1 MRIALKE
8 ANGKGFTLR
17 LPSRLL
23 FNYAAALIVPSLT
36 KKHGLIITRKQ
47 SLTFVRVLNRVRHK
61 NHGWKFLECETHDGQ
76 RIEIT
81 L

>member
-1 MRIALKE
+1 MKIALKV
-8 ANGKGFTLR
+8 ADGKGFMLR

-23 FNYAAALIVPSLT
+23 FNYAAALIVPSLI

-47 SLTFVRVLNRVRHK
+47 SLTFMRALNHARHK
-61 NHGWKFLECETHDGQ
+61 NRGWKLLEYETHDGE
-76 RIEIT
+76 RIDIT